1 MNAVDPSGLCTFDE
15 NGNPVENEDGVCVA
29 GGSGGSVDV
38 NGGEPDPVDP
48 IPTFPV
54 LTLAPIGS
62 PSGPTNVS
70 AYTFSVTGT
79 GFPSKNGSQKSDGL
93 DWTKIGSCLASS
105 TANHYGLT
113 AATGV
118 SGLLTS
124 RHCSGE

>member
-1 MNAVDPSGLCTFDE
+1 MNAVNPRGLCTFDDD
-15 NGNPVENEDGVCVA
+15 GNPVEDEDGVCVA

-54 LTLAPIGS
+54 SPLAPTGS

-79 GFPSKNGSQKSDGL
+79 GFPSKSGSQEVGWSGL
-93 DWTKIGSCLASS
+93 DEDRLI
-105 TANHYGLT
+105 
-113 AATGV
+113 
-118 SGLLTS
+118 
-124 RHCSGE
+124 